1 MLHRGQSGDGWFWGS
16 ILWRYVLRNG
26 DLFVRSCASVRQV
39 FLGRV
44 CSVLL
49 MGGADWF
56 MTEFGLSDC
65 R

>member
-1 MLHRGQSGDGWFWGS
+1 M
-16 ILWRYVLRNG
+16 LRNG
-26 DLFVRSCASVRQV
+26 DLFVLSCVSVRWV

-49 MGGADWF
+49 MGGAGWF

-65 R
+65 I